1 MSNAFSSPG
10 ENCDLSGEVFNLA
23 GALECV
29 EGDREL
35 LAEMIG
41 LFLAE
46 CPDLLAE
53 IRSALAAQ
61 DATTLQHAAHTLKGS
76 VGNFSARRA
85 FAAALTL
92 EKLGRAGDLAAA
104 PAAFAVL
111 EQELAHL
118 QPILASVTPD
128 GVA

>member
-1 MSNAFSSPG
+1 MSNSFFSPSA
-10 ENCDLSGEVFNLA
+10 NCDLSGDVFNLA
-23 GALECV
+23 DALERV

-41 LFLAE
+41 LFLEE
-46 CPDLLAE
+46 CPDLVAE
-53 IRSALAAQ
+53 IRAALIAR
-61 DATTLQHAAHTLKGS
+61 DATALHHAAHTLKGS
-76 VGNFSARRA
+76 VGNFSAPRA

-104 PAAFAVL
+104 PVAFASL
-111 EQELAHL
+111 EQELEHL
-118 QPILASVTPD
+118 HPILASFTVD

>member
-1 MSNAFSSPG
+1 MSNLFFSPSAHCELRG
-10 ENCDLSGEVFNLA
+10 GVFNLA
-23 GALECV
+23 DALERV

-41 LFLAE
+41 LFLEE
-46 CPDLLAE
+46 CPDLVAE
-53 IRSALAAQ
+53 MRSALTAQ
-61 DATTLQHAAHTLKGS
+61 DAAALHHAAHTLKGS

-104 PAAFAVL
+104 PAAFAAL
-111 EQELAHL
+111 EQELERL
-118 QPILASVTPD
+118 QPILASFTVD